1 MRFPNQMNSQHLA
14 WLIRRDAVEMTHLSG
29 GSHIASILSMADL
42 LAVLYADIANV
53 DPKNPN
59 MENRDKII
67 LSKGHAGAG
76 IYSALAN
83 MGFFDREILK
93 THYANGSILSGHV
106 SHKGVPGVEFSTGS
120 LGHGLS
126 IGSGLAYGAKLNN
139 SPEKVFVIL
148 GDGEC
153 DEGAIWEAAL
163 ISNHFNLN
171 NLIAIVD
178 YNKMQSLDFVE
189 NTISLHPLDKKW
201 EAFGWNVINI
211 DGHNHGELLNA
222 YRTAVE
228 SEKKPTVILAN
239 TIKGKGISFM
249 ENDILWHY
257 RFPHEGDE
265 YNNSLKELLVSKPKN
280 LKDPYIK

>member
-1 MRFPNQMNSQHLA
+1 MNSLELA

-42 LAVLYADIANV
+42 LAVLYSDIANLN
-53 DPKNPN
+53 PKNPN
-59 MENRDKII
+59 LENRDKVI

-93 THYANGSILSGHV
+93 THYQNGSILSGHV
-106 SHKGVPGVEFSTGS
+106 SHKGVAGVEFSTGS

-126 IGSGLAYGAKLNN
+126 IGAGLAFGAKLNN
-139 SPEKVFVIL
+139 SPESIFVIL

-163 ISNHFNLN
+163 VANHFRLN
-171 NLIAIVD
+171 NLIAVVD

-189 NTISLHPLDKKW
+189 NTISLHPFDKKW
-201 EAFGWNVINI
+201 ESFGWNVINI
-211 DGHNHGELLNA
+211 NGHNHQEIKDAFKSALNNQN
-222 YRTAVE
+222 
-228 SEKKPTVILAN
+228 KPTVILAN

-249 ENDILWHY
+249 ENNILWHY
-257 RFPHEGDE
+257 RFPHEGEE
-265 YNNSLKELLVSKPKN
+265 YQNCLIELSKTIPSG
-280 LKDPYIK
+280 LKDPYLK

>member
-1 MRFPNQMNSQHLA
+1 MNSQQLA
-14 WLIRRDAVEMTHLSG
+14 WLIRRDAVEMTHISG

-42 LAVLYADIANV
+42 LAVLYSDIANV

-59 MENRDKII
+59 MINRDKII

-83 MGFFDREILK
+83 IGFFDREILK
-93 THYANGSILSGHV
+93 THYGNGSILSGHV

-126 IGSGLAYGAKLNN
+126 VGSGLAYGAKLNN
-139 SPEKVFVIL
+139 SKENVFVIL

-153 DEGAIWEAAL
+153 DEGAVWEAAL
-163 ISNHFNLN
+163 ISNHFKLN

-178 YNKMQSLDFVE
+178 YNKMQSLDYVE
-189 NTISLHPLDKKW
+189 KTISLSPLDKKW
-201 EAFGWNVINI
+201 KSFGWNVISI
-211 DGHNHGELLNA
+211 DGHNHDQLLIA
-222 YRTAVE
+222 YKKAIA
-228 SEKKPTVILAN
+228 SKLKPTVILAN

-249 ENDILWHY
+249 EGNILWHY
-257 RFPHEGDE
+257 RFPHTGDE
-265 YNNSLKELLVSKPKN
+265 YNTCLKELNSKIPSG
-280 LKDPYIK
+280 LKDPYLK

>member
-1 MRFPNQMNSQHLA
+1 MNSLELA

-42 LAVLYADIANV
+42 IAVLYSGIANINPQ
-53 DPKNPN
+53 DPNLY
-59 MENRDKII
+59 NRDKVI

-83 MGFFDREILK
+83 LGFFDREILK
-93 THYANGSILSGHV
+93 SHYQNDSILSGHV

-126 IGSGLAYGAKLNN
+126 IGAGLAFGAKLNN
-139 SPEKVFVIL
+139 SPEKIFVIL

-171 NLIAIVD
+171 NLIAVID

-189 NTISLHPLDKKW
+189 NTISLHPLEKKW
-201 EAFGWNVINI
+201 ESFGWNVIEV
-211 DGHNHGELLNA
+211 DGHNHTELQKA
-222 YRTAVE
+222 YLK
-228 SEKKPTVILAN
+228 SLSNKSKPTVIICN
-239 TIKGKGISFM
+239 TIKGKGINFM
-249 ENDILWHY
+249 ENNILWHY
-257 RFPHEGDE
+257 RFPHSGEE
-265 YNNSLKELLVSKPKN
+265 YDNSIIELNKTKPLN
-280 LKDPYIK
+280 LRDPYLK

>member
-1 MRFPNQMNSQHLA
+1 MNSKDLA

-42 LAVLYADIANV
+42 LAVLYTEIANV
-53 DPKNPN
+53 DPKNPK

-83 MGFFDREILK
+83 LGFFDREILI
-93 THYANGSILSGHV
+93 THYQNGSILSGHV

-126 IGSGLAYGAKLNN
+126 VGSGLAYGAKINKSN
-139 SPEKVFVIL
+139 EKIFVIL

-163 ISNHFNLN
+163 ISNHFKLN

-178 YNKMQSLDFVE
+178 FNKMQSLDYVE
-189 NTISLHPLDKKW
+189 KTISLNPFDKKW
-201 EAFGWNVINI
+201 EAFGWHVISI
-211 DGHNHGELLNA
+211 DGHSHHSLINA
-222 YRTAVE
+222 YNKAIRN
-228 SEKKPTVILAN
+228 KDKPTVILAN

-249 ENDILWHY
+249 ENNILWHY
-257 RFPHEGDE
+257 RYPHIGDE
-265 YNNSLKELLVSKPKN
+265 YNNCLIELNKLKPIT
-280 LKDPYIK
+280 LKDPYSK

>member
-1 MRFPNQMNSQHLA
+1 MNSLELA
-14 WLIRRDAVEMTHLSG
+14 WLIRRDAVEMTHLSE

-42 LAVLYADIANV
+42 LAVLYTDIANV

-59 MENRDKII
+59 KENRDKII

-83 MGFFDREILK
+83 LGFFDRDILK

-126 IGSGLAYGAKLNN
+126 VGAGLAYGAKLNN
-139 SPEKVFVIL
+139 SPERVFVIL

-153 DEGAIWEAAL
+153 DEGSIWEAAL
-163 ISNHFNLN
+163 IANHFKLN

-189 NTISLHPLDKKW
+189 NTISLHPFDKKW
-201 EAFGWNVINI
+201 EAFGWNVLSV
-211 DGHNHGELLNA
+211 DGHKHDELLKAFMN
-222 YRTAVE
+222 
-228 SEKKPTVILAN
+228 SLSFNNKPTVILAN
-239 TIKGKGISFM
+239 TIKGKGIRFM

-257 RFPHEGDE
+257 RFPHEGEE
-265 YNNSLKELLVSKPKN
+265 YNNSLKELSSSIPQG
-280 LKDPYIK
+280 LKDPYLK